1 MKNKSVHII
10 ASNLWYDRIFEP
22 QRRSMEKKLR
32 IKLSQVKFT
41 EMLAREK
48 LGIKFP
54 RNNLNSLPKQF
65 KRRRI

>member
-10 ASNLWYDRIFEP
+10 TSHLYFDRVFEP
-22 QRRSMEKKLR
+22 QRKSMEKKLGM
-32 IKLSQVKFT
+32 KLSQVRFT

-54 RNNLNSLPKQF
+54 RNNLSSLPKQF